1 MENEKNNPSI
11 SIIFIGDSKVGKT
24 STIHR
29 YSEKQ
34 FSNHISTIGIDK
46 VITHMKIKDK
56 KNNNIDLTVKLI
68 DTAGQEKYRMLTTNY
83 YKYADGIILMFDVTD
98 KQTFD
103 SISIW
108 NNEIQNKS
116 KKDINVLIVGNKID
130 LKDNRFM
137 SKKEIE
143 KKLSLNNFKYEEIS
157 AKDNENIDRMIENFA
172 KIVYLSKKNNEGGQK
187 LQNVINLKKK
197 KFCCD

>member
-24 STIHR
+24 STIYR

-34 FSNHISTIGIDK
+34 FLSHISTIGIDK

-68 DTAGQEKYRMLTTNY
+68 DTAGQEKYRKLTTSY

-98 KQTFD
+98 KETFD

-143 KKLSLNNFKYEEIS
+143 QKLSLNHFKYEEIS
-157 AKDNENIDRMIENFA
+157 AKDNKNIDQMIENFA
-172 KIVYLSKKNNEGGQK
+172 KIVYYSKKNNEGGQK
-187 LQNVINLKKK
+187 LQNVVNLQKKNV
-197 KFCCD
+197 CCD

>member
-1 MENEKNNPSI
+1 MENENNIPSI

-24 STIHR
+24 STIVR

-34 FSNHISTIGIDK
+34 FRTQISTIGIDK

-56 KNNNIDLTVKLI
+56 NNKDIDLTVKLI
-68 DTAGQEKYRMLTTNY
+68 DTAGQEKYRKITTNY
-83 YKYADGIILMFDVTD
+83 YKNADGIILMFDVTD

-130 LKDNRFM
+130 LENNRFM

-143 KKLSLNNFKYEEIS
+143 QQLSLKNFKYEEIS
-157 AKDNENIDRMIENFA
+157 AKDNNNIEHIIENFA
-172 KIVYLSKKNNEGGQK
+172 KIVYYSKKNNEGGLK
-187 LQNVINLKKK
+187 LQNVINLQKKK
-197 KFCCD
+197 CC

>member
-24 STIHR
+24 STIYR

-56 KNNNIDLTVKLI
+56 NNNDIDLTVKLI

-116 KKDINVLIVGNKID
+116 KKGINVLIVGNKID

-197 KFCCD
+197 NFCCD